1 MTNCSVYRLVT
12 DDGFVED
19 ISHLEPA
26 EYHSQLPFESKPIFI
41 YTKIPVATGSS
52 KLVKCLER
60 LGFHLVDTN
69 IVFRK
74 PILRNPKCFYNNC
87 QMRFAEQE
95 DREQVAELARNN
107 FIYSRFHLDDEIPS
121 STANN
126 IKAEWASNFF
136 AGRRGDKLVIA
147 LIDNVVVGF
156 LLLLESLEDL
166 IIDLIAVDKN
176 QHRKGIA
183 SDMITYVEHH
193 LNEFF
198 RIQVGTQLANVPS
211 IRLYEKMGFRV
222 FASNYVF
229 HYHKS
234 Y

>member
-1 MTNCSVYRLVT
+1 MTNCSVYRLEIGH
-12 DDGFVED
+12 GFVQD
-19 ISHLEPA
+19 VSHLEST

-41 YTKIPVATGSS
+41 YTKIPVAVGYL
-52 KLVKCLER
+52 KLVKCVER

-74 PILRNPKCFYNNC
+74 PILRNPKCFNNNC
-87 QMRFAEQE
+87 QMRFAQQE
-95 DREQVAELARNN
+95 DREQVAELARKN
-107 FIYSRFHLDDEIPS
+107 FTYSRFHLDDEIPS

-126 IKAEWASNFF
+126 IKAEWVSNFF
-136 AGRRGDKLVIA
+136 AGKRGDKLVVA
-147 LIDNVVVGF
+147 LINNVVVGF
-156 LLLLESLEDL
+156 SLLLESMEDL

-193 LNEFF
+193 LNEFS